1 VDEPETVMA
10 ADDPESTS
18 SPAPQAAE
26 SPQAPPGSPPPSDS
40 EAGSGSA
47 ASPAPAAGPAPQ
59 AGTRVPG
66 STEPAQADV
75 VRLLVKAVATLPDAE
90 RDQVYAWFLD
100 RGITGSRA
108 AAFAGSG
115 PFPRQLR
122 EMSAALLSLQRA
134 GGLPGAQP
142 AGQQVVPVRF
152 AADQHAALRTWCS
165 EHGFSMAT
173 VIRGLVARFLE
184 GQLPARN

>member
-1 VDEPETVMA
+1 MA
-10 ADDPESTS
+10 ADDPE
-18 SPAPQAAE
+18 PAPARPDAEAPQASPGSQA
-26 SPQAPPGSPPPSDS
+26 SPGPQA
-40 EAGSGSA
+40 A
-47 ASPAPAAGPAPQ
+47 AP
-59 AGTRVPG
+59 VPG
-66 STEPAQADV
+66 GAEPAQAEIV
-75 VRLLVKAVATLPDAE
+75 QLLVKAVATLPDAE
-90 RDQVYAWFLD
+90 RDQVYAWFLN
-100 RGITGSRA
+100 RGITGSRPA
-108 AAFAGSG
+108 SFAGAG
-115 PFPRQLR
+115 PLPRQLR
-122 EMSAALLSLQRA
+122 EMSATLLSLQTA

>member
-1 VDEPETVMA
+1 MA

-18 SPAPQAAE
+18 APQGAATPPAAPGSQASPGPQAA
-26 SPQAPPGSPPPSDS
+26 
-40 EAGSGSA
+40 AGLSG
-47 ASPAPAAGPAPQ
+47 GP
-59 AGTRVPG
+59 
-66 STEPAQADV
+66 EPAQDEV

-90 RDQVYAWFLD
+90 RDQVYAWFLN
-100 RGITGSRA
+100 RGITGSRPSS
-108 AAFAGSG
+108 FAGAG
-115 PFPRQLR
+115 PLPRQLR
-122 EMSAALLSLQRA
+122 EMSATLLSLQTA

-142 AGQQVVPVRF
+142 TGQQVVPVRF

>member
-1 VDEPETVMA
+1 MA
-10 ADDPESTS
+10 ADDRESTQG
-18 SPAPQAAE
+18 PQGAAAPSGGPEPEQAE
-26 SPQAPPGSPPPSDS
+26 
-40 EAGSGSA
+40 
-47 ASPAPAAGPAPQ
+47 
-59 AGTRVPG
+59 
-66 STEPAQADV
+66 V

-100 RGITGSRA
+100 RGITGSRPGT
-108 AAFAGSG
+108 FAGPG
-115 PFPRQLR
+115 PLPRQLR
-122 EMSAALLSLQRA
+122 EMSATLLSLQTA

-142 AGQQVVPVRF
+142 VGQQVVPVRF

>member
-1 VDEPETVMA
+1 MA

-26 SPQAPPGSPPPSDS
+26 SPQAPPGSPPASGSLPPSDS
-40 EAGSGSA
+40 DAGSGSA
-47 ASPAPAAGPAPQ
+47 ASPGPAAGPGPQ
-59 AGTRVPG
+59 AGTRVAG
-66 STEPAQADV
+66 SAEPAQADV

>member
-1 VDEPETVMA
+1 MA
-10 ADDPESTS
+10 ADDPES
-18 SPAPQAAE
+18 APTPQDAG
-26 SPQAPPGSPPPSDS
+26 SPQAPPGPQ
-40 EAGSGSA
+40 
-47 ASPAPAAGPAPQ
+47 ASPGQQASPGPQ
-59 AGTRVPG
+59 VGTGLSSGP
-66 STEPAQADV
+66 EPAQAEV
-75 VRLLVKAVATLPDAE
+75 VRLLVKAVATLPDGE

-100 RGITGSRA
+100 RGITGSRPGS
-108 AAFAGSG
+108 FAGPG
-115 PFPRQLR
+115 PLPRQLR
-122 EMSAALLSLQRA
+122 EMSATLLSLQTA

-142 AGQQVVPVRF
+142 VGQQVVPVRF

>member
-1 VDEPETVMA
+1 MA
-10 ADDPESTS
+10 ADDPETA
-18 SPAPQAAE
+18 PARPDAEAPQAPTG
-26 SPQAPPGSPPPSDS
+26 SQASLGSQASPGSQAST
-40 EAGSGSA
+40 GSQ
-47 ASPAPAAGPAPQ
+47 ASPGAPAAAP
-59 AGTRVPG
+59 VPG
-66 STEPAQADV
+66 DAEPAQAEIV
-75 VRLLVKAVATLPDAE
+75 QLLVKAVATLPDAE
-90 RDQVYAWFLD
+90 RDQVYAWFLN
-100 RGITGSRA
+100 RGITGSRPTS
-108 AAFAGSG
+108 FAGAG
-115 PFPRQLR
+115 PLPRQLR
-122 EMSAALLSLQRA
+122 EMSATLLSLQTA

>member
-1 VDEPETVMA
+1 MA
-10 ADDPESTS
+10 ADDPDST
-18 SPAPQAAE
+18 PGPQDAE
-26 SPQAPPGSPPPSDS
+26 SPEASASRQGGALPS
-40 EAGSGSA
+40 G
-47 ASPAPAAGPAPQ
+47 GP
-59 AGTRVPG
+59 
-66 STEPAQADV
+66 EPAQAEV

-100 RGITGSRA
+100 RGITGSRPGS
-108 AAFAGSG
+108 FAGPG
-115 PFPRQLR
+115 PLPRQLR
-122 EMSAALLSLQRA
+122 EMSATLLSLQTA

-142 AGQQVVPVRF
+142 VGQQVVPVRF
-152 AADQHAALRTWCS
+152 AADQHAALRSWCS

>member
-1 VDEPETVMA
+1 MA
-10 ADDPESTS
+10 ADDRESTQD
-18 SPAPQAAE
+18 PQGAAAPSGGPEPEQAE
-26 SPQAPPGSPPPSDS
+26 
-40 EAGSGSA
+40 
-47 ASPAPAAGPAPQ
+47 
-59 AGTRVPG
+59 
-66 STEPAQADV
+66 V

-100 RGITGSRA
+100 RGITGSRPA
-108 AAFAGSG
+108 TFAGPG
-115 PFPRQLR
+115 PLPRQLR
-122 EMSAALLSLQRA
+122 EMSATLLSLQTA

-142 AGQQVVPVRF
+142 VGQQVVPVRF

>member
-1 VDEPETVMA
+1 MA
-10 ADDPESTS
+10 ADDPDSTS
-18 SPAPQAAE
+18 TSAPQAAE
-26 SPQAPPGSPPPSDS
+26 SPQAPPGSPPAAVA
-40 EAGSGSA
+40 EAGSA
-47 ASPAPAAGPAPQ
+47 PASSPGPAAGPGRP
-59 AGTRVPG
+59 AGTGVPG

-108 AAFAGSG
+108 AAFAGAG

-122 EMSAALLSLQRA
+122 EVSTALLSLQRA

-173 VIRGLVARFLE
+173 VIRGLVSRFLE

>member
-1 VDEPETVMA
+1 P
-10 ADDPESTS
+10 
-18 SPAPQAAE
+18 
-26 SPQAPPGSPPPSDS
+26 
-40 EAGSGSA
+40 
-47 ASPAPAAGPAPQ
+47 
-59 AGTRVPG
+59 
-66 STEPAQADV
+66 EPAQADV
-75 VRLLVKAVATLPDAE
+75 VRLLVKAVAALPDAE

-100 RGITGSRA
+100 RGITGSRPSS
-108 AAFAGSG
+108 FAGQA
-115 PFPRQLR
+115 PLPRQLR
-122 EMSAALLSLQRA
+122 EMSATLLSLQTA

-142 AGQQVVPVRF
+142 IGQQVIPVRF

>member
-1 VDEPETVMA
+1 MA
-10 ADDPESTS
+10 AGDPDSTS
-18 SPAPQAAE
+18 SPAPQAAD
-26 SPQAPPGSPPPSDS
+26 SPPAPPGP
-40 EAGSGSA
+40 EAVGRVAGS
-47 ASPAPAAGPAPQ
+47 P
-59 AGTRVPG
+59 
-66 STEPAQADV
+66 EPAQADV

-115 PFPRQLR
+115 PLPRQLR
-122 EMSAALLSLQRA
+122 EMSATLLSLQRA

>member
-1 VDEPETVMA
+1 MA

-18 SPAPQAAE
+18 APQGAATPPAAAGSQASPGSQGGPGSQAGPGSRASPGPQAA
-26 SPQAPPGSPPPSDS
+26 
-40 EAGSGSA
+40 AGLSG
-47 ASPAPAAGPAPQ
+47 GP
-59 AGTRVPG
+59 
-66 STEPAQADV
+66 EPAQDEV

-90 RDQVYAWFLD
+90 RDVVYAWFLN
-100 RGITGSRA
+100 RGITGSRPSS
-108 AAFAGSG
+108 FAGAG
-115 PFPRQLR
+115 PLPRQLR
-122 EMSAALLSLQRA
+122 EMSATLLSLQTA

-142 AGQQVVPVRF
+142 TGQQVVPVRF

-184 GQLPARN
+184 GQLPARS

>member
-1 VDEPETVMA
+1 MA
-10 ADDPESTS
+10 ADDRESTQD
-18 SPAPQAAE
+18 PQGAAAPSGGPEPEQAE
-26 SPQAPPGSPPPSDS
+26 
-40 EAGSGSA
+40 
-47 ASPAPAAGPAPQ
+47 
-59 AGTRVPG
+59 
-66 STEPAQADV
+66 V

-100 RGITGSRA
+100 RGITGSRPGT
-108 AAFAGSG
+108 FAGPG
-115 PFPRQLR
+115 PLPRQLR
-122 EMSAALLSLQRA
+122 EMSATLLSLQTA

>member
-1 VDEPETVMA
+1 MA
-10 ADDPESTS
+10 AGDPESTS
-18 SPAPQAAE
+18 TPASGAAE
-26 SPQAPPGSPPPSDS
+26 SQQAPPGP
-40 EAGSGSA
+40 E
-47 ASPAPAAGPAPQ
+47 AAGQ
-59 AGTRVPG
+59 AAGGP
-66 STEPAQADV
+66 EPAQADI

-100 RGITGSRA
+100 RGMTGSRP

-115 PFPRQLR
+115 PLPRQLR
-122 EMSAALLSLQRA
+122 EMSATLLSLQRA

-142 AGQQVVPVRF
+142 TGQQVVPVRF

>member
-1 VDEPETVMA
+1 MA
-10 ADDPESTS
+10 ADDRESTQG
-18 SPAPQAAE
+18 PQG
-26 SPQAPPGSPPPSDS
+26 P
-40 EAGSGSA
+40 
-47 ASPAPAAGPAPQ
+47 AGPSGGPEPEQ
-59 AGTRVPG
+59 A
-66 STEPAQADV
+66 EV

-100 RGITGSRA
+100 RGITGSQGGTW
-108 AAFAGSG
+108 AGPG
-115 PFPRQLR
+115 PLPRQLR
-122 EMSAALLSLQRA
+122 EMSATLLPLQTA

-142 AGQQVVPVRF
+142 IGQQVVPVRF

>member
-1 VDEPETVMA
+1 MA
-10 ADDPESTS
+10 ADDPESTQG
-18 SPAPQAAE
+18 PQGAE
-26 SPQAPPGSPPPSDS
+26 SPQAAPSLGATLRPRS
-40 EAGSGSA
+40 GAGLSG
-47 ASPAPAAGPAPQ
+47 GPEPEQ
-59 AGTRVPG
+59 A
-66 STEPAQADV
+66 EV

-100 RGITGSRA
+100 RGITGSRPGS
-108 AAFAGSG
+108 FAG
-115 PFPRQLR
+115 PEPLPRQLR
-122 EMSAALLSLQRA
+122 EMSATLLSLQTA
-134 GGLPGAQP
+134 GGLPGTHP
-142 AGQQVVPVRF
+142 ICQQVVPVRF

>member
-1 VDEPETVMA
+1 MA
-10 ADDPESTS
+10 ADDRESTQG
-18 SPAPQAAE
+18 PQGAAAPSGGPEPEQAE
-26 SPQAPPGSPPPSDS
+26 
-40 EAGSGSA
+40 
-47 ASPAPAAGPAPQ
+47 
-59 AGTRVPG
+59 
-66 STEPAQADV
+66 V

-100 RGITGSRA
+100 RGITGSRPGT
-108 AAFAGSG
+108 FAGPG
-115 PFPRQLR
+115 PLPRQLR
-122 EMSAALLSLQRA
+122 EMSATLLSLQTA
-134 GGLPGAQP
+134 GGLPGTQP
-142 AGQQVVPVRF
+142 IGQQVVPVRF